1 MFSGVDV
8 TVVLFVTLRLDE
20 DVVAGSGGMTVLA
33 SEVDVVN
40 TGVVVFVLAN
50 LMSVSSLF
58 SWVDVS
64 KTEVVFG
71 NF

>member
-33 SEVDVVN
+33 SDVDVVN
-40 TGVVVFVLAN
+40 AVVVVFVLAN

-58 SWVDVS
+58 IWVDVS

>member
-20 DVVAGSGGMTVLA
+20 DVVAGSGGMTVLV

-40 TGVVVFVLAN
+40 RVVVVFALAN
-50 LMSVSSLF
+50 VMSVSSLF
-58 SWVDVS
+58 
-64 KTEVVFG
+64 F
-71 NF
+71 

>member
-20 DVVAGSGGMTVLA
+20 DVVAGSVEITVLD
-33 SEVDVVN
+33 SDVDVVDKV
-40 TGVVVFVLAN
+40 VVVFALAN
-50 LMSVSSLF
+50 LMSVSSSF
-58 SWVDVS
+58 ICVDVS
-64 KTEVVFG
+64 KTEVVLG

>member
-20 DVVAGSGGMTVLA
+20 DVVAGSGGMTVLV

-40 TGVVVFVLAN
+40 RVVVVFVLAN
-50 LMSVSSLF
+50 FMSVSSLF
-58 SWVDVS
+58 FWVDVS
-64 KTEVVFG
+64 KT
-71 NF
+71 

>member
-1 MFSGVDV
+1 MLSGVDV
-8 TVVLFVTLRLDE
+8 TVVFFVTLRLDE
-20 DVVAGSGGMTVLA
+20 DVVAGSGGMTVLV

-40 TGVVVFVLAN
+40 RVVVVFVLAN

-58 SWVDVS
+58 FWVDVS